1 MQQSSK
7 QQLLDS
13 LNQMSATQVA
23 SPNTNNTDNTDN
35 GLSFEVHE
43 IEEFDDISTPSRCG
57 SSSHF
62 HSSPLTGYLPG
73 LDKIDESSP
82 ISELDPT
89 SPMMLNPLMH
99 SSLSAITSPTAAANA
114 VTSPK
119 PTFQCSPAMAT
130 ADGMYPPPS
139 PSSDDAATNDVLHA
153 SPPASPAIRTHPN
166 VKRLQFGDNPE
177 TIATLAFLETQRINT
192 TSLVMQH
199 IVKYGSRARI
209 AQTDDGQIVG
219 FAMFDNEID
228 QEKLQDQARH
238 VHPDELKKIVDAKPF
253 IFLQL
258 LVMDPQFVA
267 STNTGNEWKKEL
279 VAQFCDCVTKNGK
292 IAIARTETE
301 NQTEIEFFQSCGF
314 FTMHDMGIPSYPS
327 SKGTDISV
335 LAYTPMG
342 KEGTAEIF
350 RKFYS
355 MGARF

>member
-43 IEEFDDISTPSRCG
+43 IEEFDDISTPSRCD

-89 SPMMLNPLMH
+89 SPMMLNPLMRST
-99 SSLSAITSPTAAANA
+99 SS
-114 VTSPK
+114 K

-130 ADGMYPPPS
+130 ADGMYPPP
-139 PSSDDAATNDVLHA
+139 PSSSLDDAATNDVLHA
-153 SPPASPAIRTHPN
+153 SPPAPPAIRTHPN
-166 VKRLQFGDNPE
+166 VKRLQFGDNQE

-342 KEGTAEIF
+342 KEGTAKIF